1 MTICPP
7 QYCHVYFFFLMIRRP
22 PRSTQSRSS
31 AASDVYKRQAEY
43 MGNIAKLNSSN
54 KDHGTMGNNNCGAC
68 GDTSQ
73 PGYSTVVYQRPLKG
87 VMVSIVQGDIG
98 QDISDVYVIAADT
111 ELNHRSTVSARVV
124 KKSGAKL
131 DEELKEIR
139 TKNPSYEIGSI
150 VTTSAG
156 ELGAKFLAHAII
168 PLWTGSNTE
177 EETKLEGVVK
187 GR

>member
-124 KKSGAKL
+124 KKSGAQDVLSDICLHFKQCSRAQKL
-131 DEELKEIR
+131 DKGSQMRSSKKFALK
-139 TKNPSYEIGSI
+139 TP
-150 VTTSAG
+150 A
-156 ELGAKFLAHAII
+156 
-168 PLWTGSNTE
+168 
-177 EETKLEGVVK
+177 TKLVLS
-187 GR
+187 